1 MPIFY
6 RTVIT
11 EVGPD
16 VADLLDGGILIL
28 FAEGAPPE
36 LAEVSVLHKV
46 AEGPT
51 QSAPPVGAEIT
62 IGSVRSK
69 LTAIGGLAWNKIAD
83 IGHVVINFDGA
94 AEGGRPGELSAQSV
108 STADLAEAV
117 RAGAA
122 ITISG

>member
-1 MPIFY
+1 MTTYY

-16 VADLLDGGILIL
+16 VADLLDGGMLIL
-28 FAEGAPPE
+28 FADGSPRE

-51 QSAPPVGAEIT
+51 AEPPPVGAEIA
-62 IGSVRSK
+62 IGSVRAK
-69 LTAIGGLAWNKIAD
+69 LTAIGDYAWNKIAD

-94 AEGGRPGELSAQSV
+94 ATSGRPGEINATPVTTSELGGV
-108 STADLAEAV
+108 LEPGTTI
-117 RAGAA
+117 A
-122 ITISG
+122 ITG